1 MQEKQMKKE
10 IHQKNIL
17 SKKKGIT
24 LIALVI
30 TILILLILAG
40 ITITA
45 ITGENGLLSSS
56 LKAKEETEI
65 ENEKEII
72 SRATAQVIAED
83 PRGNIEEGSL
93 QKELNKETEGGKTEV
108 TDVGNEFEVQFTE
121 SKRYYIVDKDGNVKE
136 VVYEENTAEVPKYWE
151 KTTIED
157 KEWYSYIDISKGESE
172 TEENKG
178 VKVNKPKIMPP

>member
-45 ITGENGLLSSS
+45 ITGENGLLNSA

-83 PRGNIEEGSL
+83 PRGNIE
-93 QKELNKETEGGKTEV
+93 
-108 TDVGNEFEVQFTE
+108 
-121 SKRYYIVDKDGNVKE
+121 
-136 VVYEENTAEVPKYWE
+136 
-151 KTTIED
+151 
-157 KEWYSYIDISKGESE
+157 
-172 TEENKG
+172 
-178 VKVNKPKIMPP
+178 